1 MFLSDCSHR
10 GRLSLEALACVGHI
24 AKAMGPTMEPHV
36 RGLLDPMFSTRFS
49 VTLVDSLEL
58 LSERFSKFEQNF
70 HELVLLCG
78 VALCNICIFC
88 LSIPPLLLTIH
99 NRLFE
104 CISAILSRSHHP
116 MSRQSVALSRGH
128 LATITPQV
136 PVLSGSVLVQLTL
149 QTLARFNFKGHDLL
163 EFARESVVIYL
174 EDENGAT
181 QKDVALCCCKLIANS
196 FLVMSSTQFSPCI
209 INHANGKQRRL
220 VERSNLLLR
229 GIGSHK
235 WQGYRTQLQ
244 IL

>member
-58 LSERFSKFEQNF
+58 LSE
-70 HELVLLCG
+70 
-78 VALCNICIFC
+78 
-88 LSIPPLLLTIH
+88 SIPPLLLTIH